1 MYVTKK
7 IIQEESE
14 KENIREKEKIRE
26 LLEKIDI

>member
-14 KENIREKEKIRE
+14 KENTREKEKIRE